1 MCKFAFEHVGLNYED
16 YVVIDPQFFRPAE
29 VEVLLGN
36 PSKAEQKLGWT
47 PKTSLASLIQMMVEA
62 DLRRVGRE

>member
-1 MCKFAFEHVGLNYED
+1 LNYQD

-36 PSKAEQKLGWT
+36 PGKAEQKLGWA
-47 PKTSLASLIQMMVEA
+47 PKTSLNSLIQMMVEA